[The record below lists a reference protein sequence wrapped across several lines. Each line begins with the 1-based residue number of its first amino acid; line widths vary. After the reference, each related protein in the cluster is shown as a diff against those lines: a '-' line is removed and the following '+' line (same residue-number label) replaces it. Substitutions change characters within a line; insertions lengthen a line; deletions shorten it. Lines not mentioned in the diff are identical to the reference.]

1 VAEIFN
7 TRLIEQISNM
17 PITPL
22 KPIGDVDP
30 AVAAE
35 FASLLQTTS
44 VKSSGTDMTTNKA
57 VSATMQT
64 NGNPLQSAGPISA
77 LPPLP
82 SQEKDSLLPSPLLG
96 ALNDFSS
103 EYQKN
108 VATVHETL
116 AAAWDQEEGIGG
128 LQMLET
134 QRALADSSTALAIAS
149 KVAGSLTNG
158 INQLV
163 KTQ

>member
-1 VAEIFN
+1 VAEILN
-7 TRLIEQISNM
+7 TRLIGQLSNM

-22 KPIGDVDP
+22 KPLGDVDP

-35 FASLLQTTS
+35 FASLLQTPA
-44 VKSSGTDMTTNKA
+44 VKSSGTELTSNKA
-57 VSATMQT
+57 LAA
-64 NGNPLQSAGPISA
+64 PLQTQAGMLQATGPVGT
-77 LPPLP
+77 LPAV
-82 SQEKDSLLPSPLLG
+82 SYQEKNSLLPSPLLG
-96 ALNDFSS
+96 ALNSFSS
-103 EYQKN
+103 EYEKN
-108 VATVHETL
+108 MATVRDTL

-134 QRALADSSTALAIAS
+134 QRALADTSTALAVAS
-149 KVAGSLTNG
+149 KVAGSLTSG